1 MTAATALTDDLR
13 SDLLRRWSEPHRR
26 HHDVVHLREVLDAV
40 DLLAQD
46 GVRFDREAVEL
57 AAWFHDAVYTIG
69 RSDNEQ
75 QSADLARDLLP
86 GNLSDEVARL
96 VELTETHRVQP
107 GDVNG
112 AVLSDADL
120 SVLGAS
126 AERYARYVGAVREE
140 YASIPDEVFRP
151 ERARVLRAL
160 LDKPELFHT
169 GAGRVRW
176 EAAARRNVGAELRRL
191 G

>member
-1 MTAATALTDDLR
+1 MRTVLTDDLR

-46 GVRFDREAVEL
+46 GALFDRELVEL
-57 AAWFHDAVYTIG
+57 AAWFHDAVYQIG
-69 RSDNEQ
+69 RADNER
-75 QSADLARDLLP
+75 QSAELARELLP
-86 GNLSDEVARL
+86 PSIGDEVARL
-96 VELTETHRVQP
+96 VVLTETHRAEP
-107 GDVNG
+107 DDANG

-126 AERYARYVGAVREE
+126 ADRYLRYVDAVREE

-151 ERARVLRAL
+151 ERARVLGAL
-160 LDKPELFHT
+160 LDKDALFHT
-169 GAGRVRW
+169 GAGRARW
-176 EAAARRNVGAELRRL
+176 EAAARRNVEAELRRL
-191 G
+191 V